1 MAFLKKLSI
10 RYLKFNKRPEIM
22 NKKERKAGLVAGI
35 SLIVMAV
42 AAGFSYGFVQN
53 QLVSESAE
61 VTMQNLIENKSLF
74 LAGLAGWLVIFIT
87 DLIVSWALYIFFK
100 TTSKRISLITSIVR
114 ILYTLVLGVA
124 IFHLF
129 AIIPELTKAETATEI
144 NSRFASFEKIWS
156 AGLIIFGFHL
166 LGLGY
171 LSIKSQNIPGFFG
184 YLLYIAGVGYVLIH
198 AAKQFALFSQYV
210 IDSVENILALPMALS
225 EILLAVWFIY
235 KGLRK
240 RRQA

>member
-1 MAFLKKLSI
+1 
-10 RYLKFNKRPEIM
+10 M
-22 NKKERKAGLVAGI
+22 NKKEKIAGLVAGI

-74 LAGLAGWLVIFIT
+74 LAGLAGWIVIFIT
-87 DLIVSWALYIFFK
+87 DLIVSGALYIFFK
-100 TTSKRISLITSIVR
+100 TTSERISLITSFVR

-124 IFHLF
+124 IFQLF
-129 AIIPELTKAETATEI
+129 AIIPELSKTEAVIEI
-144 NSRFASFEKIWS
+144 NSYYSSFENIWS
-156 AGLIIFGFHL
+156 VGLIIFGLHL

-184 YLLYIAGVGYVLIH
+184 YLLYIAGISYVLIH
-198 AAKQFALFSQYV
+198 TAKQFVLFSQPV
-210 IDSVENILALPMALS
+210 IDSAESILALPMALG
-225 EILLAVWFIY
+225 EILLAIWFIY
-235 KGLRK
+235 KGLKKAEK
-240 RRQA
+240 RNN